1 MSSMRTITDQS
12 KNQIALTLDPLRG
25 RWNSL
30 EPRPRALVLIGA
42 ILLGAGFVIAFI
54 WLPASRTRDALTAR
68 LPQLEMQL
76 ATMRDQAVQLTAIAK
91 VPATTIPTRRVADVA
106 ALQSVFGA
114 DAQVSAAGDGFR
126 IVIPAIGYASWWDKT
141 SDAMSR
147 HALDILSATLTRIEQ
162 PKTSAPVVA
171 VDMRLGVDAGTAV
184 STATATSTPP
194 GK

>member
-1 MSSMRTITDQS
+1 
-12 KNQIALTLDPLRG
+12 
-25 RWNSL
+25 
-30 EPRPRALVLIGA
+30 
-42 ILLGAGFVIAFI
+42 
-54 WLPASRTRDALTAR
+54 
-68 LPQLEMQL
+68 MQL
-76 ATMRDQAVQLTAIAK
+76 AAIAK
-91 VPATTIPTRRVADVA
+91 VPTTAIPTRRVADVTQ
-106 ALQSVFGA
+106 LQSIFGA
-114 DAQVSAAGDGFR
+114 DAQVSATGDGFR

>member
-1 MSSMRTITDQS
+1 MTSTRTIMEQT
-12 KNQIALTLDPLRG
+12 KNQIALALDPLRA

-54 WLPASRTRDALTAR
+54 WLPAARTRDTLTTR

-76 ATMRDQAVQLTAIAK
+76 ATMRTQAVQLTAIAK
-91 VPATTIPTRRVADVA
+91 TPATTIPMRRVADVA
-106 ALQSVFGA
+106 ALQSIFGA
-114 DAQVSAAGDGFR
+114 DAQVSATGDGFR
-126 IVIPAIGYASWWDKT
+126 IVMPAIGYASWWDKT

-147 HALDILSATLTRIEQ
+147 HALDIRAATLTRIEQ

-171 VDMRLGVDAGTAV
+171 VDMRLGVDAGTVV
-184 STATATSTPP
+184 STASAASTPP